1 VYIGGSPHTINDQ
14 VNPSFGEE
22 NLIDVPYDSVFEV
35 RVTRAENLEFA
46 EPVRYFGK
54 TRILHYELTDFG
66 PFPCDWNGGSETF
79 AFVAHVAHPPLT
91 ISWDPQKF
99 RREENIGCLMSTAIV
114 NSFSVEL
121 ISEWWSNNIPPGIDY
136 ACVGSDSSKTFY
148 PLDTPTGIDIDW
160 RSYAVLPVEGSSNL
174 KDTLPAYYLNYVYT
188 NGPPPPCNL
197 IVDTEEPTEYSPE
210 RVYPNPTSDF
220 LQLGSSG
227 QATVFKAFTIDG
239 RAVLSLPIDVSGR
252 VDVRSLASGLYFYK
266 VLEPGKRR
274 RTGKFVRR

>member
-1 VYIGGSPHTINDQ
+1 
-14 VNPSFGEE
+14 
-22 NLIDVPYDSVFEV
+22 
-35 RVTRAENLEFA
+35 
-46 EPVRYFGK
+46 
-54 TRILHYELTDFG
+54 
-66 PFPCDWNGGSETF
+66 
-79 AFVAHVAHPPLT
+79 
-91 ISWDPQKF
+91 
-99 RREENIGCLMSTAIV
+99 
-114 NSFSVEL
+114 
-121 ISEWWSNNIPPGIDY
+121 
-136 ACVGSDSSKTFY
+136 
-148 PLDTPTGIDIDW
+148 
-160 RSYAVLPVEGSSNL
+160 
-174 KDTLPAYYLNYVYT
+174 
-188 NGPPPPCNL
+188 L